1 MRQVLIVDDL
11 AEARSMLA
19 EAVLGAFPAARCELA
34 GGVCEAE
41 RAIAAASF
49 DLALVDLALGDG
61 NGIRVIA
68 RLVEEQPACT
78 AVVATIFDDDDNL
91 FQALQAGAQ
100 GYLLKDHPT
109 EWLARQIRGIAD
121 GQPPLS
127 PVIARRLL
135 RHFKNGDMLPAAAE
149 SELSGRER
157 EVLSLLA
164 RGIRIADI
172 AQGLGISRHTVGD
185 HVKHI
190 YRKLNISSRA
200 EAALRARRRGLV

>member
-11 AEARSMLA
+11 AEARNMLSA
-19 EAVLGAFPAARCELA
+19 AVLGAFPTASCHLAR
-34 GGVCEAE
+34 GVGEAE
-41 RAIAAASF
+41 RVMAVASF
-49 DLALVDLALGDG
+49 DLALIDLALGDG
-61 NGIRVIA
+61 SGIRVIA

-78 AVVATIFDDDDNL
+78 VVVATIFDDDDTV

-109 EWLARQIRGIAD
+109 EWLARQILGIAE

-135 RHFKNGDMLPAAAE
+135 SHFKTGGSPMQSADI
-149 SELSGRER
+149 ELSGRER
-157 EVLSLLA
+157 EVLGLLA

-172 AQGLGISRHTVGD
+172 ALQLGISRHTVGD

-190 YRKLNISSRA
+190 YRKLNIASRA
-200 EAALRARRRGLV
+200 EAALRARHMGLV